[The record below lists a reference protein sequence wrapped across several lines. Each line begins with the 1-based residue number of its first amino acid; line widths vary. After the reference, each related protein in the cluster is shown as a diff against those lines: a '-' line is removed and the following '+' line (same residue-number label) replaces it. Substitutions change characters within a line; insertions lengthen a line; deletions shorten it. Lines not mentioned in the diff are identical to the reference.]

1 MKAKTIASATIPAV
15 APDVQ
20 PITSKT
26 SGTSKPL
33 NEKLKEL
40 VNQSPIML
48 FMKGNANNP
57 QCGKFAINFYKLSN
71 IIFHLNCQ
79 DLAAKLWLC

>member
-20 PITSKT
+20 PITSNT

-57 QCGKFAINFYKLSN
+57 QCGKFAITCYKLSK
-71 IIFHLNCQ
+71 IIFPLNYQ
-79 DLAAKLWLC
+79 DSAAKLWLY

>member
-40 VNQSPIML
+40 ETRIAALEAGLENLRNEFSHWMKIM
-48 FMKGNANNP
+48 
-57 QCGKFAINFYKLSN
+57 
-71 IIFHLNCQ
+71 
-79 DLAAKLWLC
+79 